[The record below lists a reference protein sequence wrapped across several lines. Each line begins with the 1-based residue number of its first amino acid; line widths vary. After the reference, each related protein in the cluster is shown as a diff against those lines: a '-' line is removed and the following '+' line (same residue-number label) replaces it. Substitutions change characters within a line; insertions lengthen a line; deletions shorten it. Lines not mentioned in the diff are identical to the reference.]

1 MSTRST
7 PARPIPGYKPMRRL
21 IFFVGKILRLVL
33 LRASVSGLENIP
45 AHGPVVIVI
54 NHITVFDPVVVW
66 MLVSRIVIPLAK
78 IEAYSLPFFGWVMN
92 VGGSIPVQRDEV
104 DTSAIKSALRVLKEQ
119 ECILLAP
126 EGTRSRTGQ
135 LQEAKDGA
143 AMLALRSDAQI
154 LPVAVTGTE
163 HFTAHWRR
171 WRRAPVKVVFGQ
183 PFKLEVP
190 PTDRLS
196 REAKAALTDT
206 IMIRV
211 AQLLPPEYHGIY
223 AGRV

>member
-1 MSTRST
+1 M
-7 PARPIPGYKPMRRL
+7 
-21 IFFVGKILRLVL
+21 
-33 LRASVSGLENIP
+33 
-45 AHGPVVIVI
+45 
-54 NHITVFDPVVVW
+54 
-66 MLVSRIVIPLAK
+66 
-78 IEAYSLPFFGWVMN
+78 
-92 VGGSIPVQRDEV
+92 
-104 DTSAIKSALRVLKEQ
+104 
-119 ECILLAP
+119 LAP